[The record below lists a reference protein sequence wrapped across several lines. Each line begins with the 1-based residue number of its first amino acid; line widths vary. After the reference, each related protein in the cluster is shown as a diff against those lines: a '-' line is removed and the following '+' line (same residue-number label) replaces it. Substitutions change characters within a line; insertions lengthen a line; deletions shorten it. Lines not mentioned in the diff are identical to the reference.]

1 MKLRTN
7 ERYIKLCAG
16 IVYVI
21 SVGMCLFHLYTGG
34 FGVLTAFKQRMIHVT
49 LIGVIAM
56 LMPVVNKKTENGQKK
71 GPGIIDWLLSAG
83 MIASLI
89 YFMSIYTE
97 FTQRNGKFTTTDMIM
112 GGIMVVAVIYI
123 TKKSIGWPI
132 VIITLIALVYAYW
145 GHLLPGKIGHKPFTI
160 ARIVTHLSLGMEGYM
175 GVPVGAAATFVI
187 LFVIMAA
194 LLEVSGAGDFFI
206 RSALAVTGGLR
217 GGPAKAAVV
226 SSGLFG
232 TISGSSV
239 ANVVSTG
246 NFTIPLMKKSE
257 FEPHVAGAVEA
268 VASTGGQI
276 MPPIMGAAA
285 FVMSEVTGIPY
296 LKIMVAAIIPAI
308 LYYGSLYFAI
318 DKYAARRGLAG
329 RPKAE
334 LPSLK
339 EEMKHRGHMVL
350 PLVVLIALLVSGRSA
365 LRSGFWGT
373 VAVFVCC
380 MVKKDTRMDLK
391 KLGDAFVFAA
401 KGAIS
406 CTVACSC
413 AGIIMGVF
421 SLTGL
426 GLKFSA
432 LILAYSQ
439 GIKVLALLLTMIAGL
454 ILGMGMPT
462 TAAYI
467 MLSTLVAPA
476 LTDMGLSIIQAHLF
490 VFYFGILSSITP
502 PVAVA
507 SFAAAGIAKSKIG
520 KTSLAAI
527 RFGLTAFIVPFMFA
541 YGPELLMVGSVWNIL
556 LALVSSVIGIFFLAS
571 ATEGWILKGRANI
584 VERVLLLAAALF
596 MLFPGVV
603 TDLIGLGIAALA
615 CIRLFKVTLD
625 SKKIV
630 QA

>member
-1 MKLRTN
+1 MKIRTN
-7 ERYIKLCAG
+7 ERYIKLCG
-16 IVYVI
+16 TIVYVI

-56 LMPVVNKKTENGQKK
+56 LMPVVNKKSENGQQK
-71 GPGIIDWLLSAG
+71 GPGIIDWVLSIG
-83 MIASLI
+83 MIVSLT
-89 YFMSIYTE
+89 YFMSIYNE

-112 GGIMVVAVIYI
+112 GAIMIVSVIYI

-132 VIITLIALVYAYW
+132 VIITLIALAYAYW
-145 GHLLPGKIGHKPFTI
+145 GHLLPGKIGHKQFSI
-160 ARIVTHLSLGMEGYM
+160 ARIITHLSLGMEGYL
-175 GVPVGAAATFVI
+175 GIPVGAAATFVI
-187 LFVIMAA
+187 LFVIMAS

-246 NFTIPLMKKSE
+246 NFTIPLMKKSG
-257 FEPHVAGAVEA
+257 FEPHVAGAIEA

-296 LKIMVAAIIPAI
+296 VKIMVAAIVPAI

-318 DKYAARRGLAG
+318 DKYAAKRGLAG
-329 RPKAE
+329 RPKSE

-339 EEMKHRGHMVL
+339 EEMKQRGHMII
-350 PLVVLIALLVSGRSA
+350 PLIVLIALLISGRSA

-373 VAVFVCC
+373 VAVYVCC
-380 MVKKDTRMDLK
+380 MVKKETRMSLK
-391 KLGDAFVFAA
+391 KLLDAFAFAA

-432 LILAYSQ
+432 LILAYSH
-439 GIKVLALLLTMIAGL
+439 GIKILALLLTMIAGL

-467 MLSTLVAPA
+467 MLSTLIAPA
-476 LTDMGLSIIQAHLF
+476 LTDMGMSVIQAHLF

-507 SFAAAGIAKSKIG
+507 SFAAAGIAKAPIG
-520 KTSLAAI
+520 KTSFAAV

-541 YGPELLMVGSVWNIL
+541 YGPELLFAGDFLSIL
-556 LALVSSVIGIFFLAS
+556 IAILTSITGIFFLAS
-571 ATEGWILKGRANI
+571 ATEGWILGSECNI
-584 VERVLLLAAALF
+584 VERILLFIAALF
-596 MLFPGVV
+596 MLFPGAI
-603 TDLIGLGIAALA
+603 TDLIGIGVAALGSA
-615 CIRLFKVTLD
+615 RCFKNLLE
-625 SKKIV
+625 KKKLQ